1 MRRGQQTHRIRTK
14 ALQNKE
20 IKSIKVFYLILN
32 QNTIRGMKKKHK
44 EKHRTKAQGK
54 TQNKS
59 TRKNTEQ
66 KHKEKY
72 TYRVMVT

>member
-54 TQNKS
+54 IHIPCNGNIESENK
-59 TRKNTEQ
+59 
-66 KHKEKY
+66 
-72 TYRVMVT
+72 